1 MRPGNQKHGV
11 NEQEKDANMRH
22 TVFLAVSLAGAMA
35 LTACEQKS
43 AEETVERAFQDVNVV
58 DESDLND
65 VMLTVADPNEAVSYF
80 RRTAAE
86 NPDRIDVQRGL
97 ATSLVR
103 AKRYSEAAP
112 AYAKVVKLDGSTND
126 DRVDYADALLRSG
139 DWAGAEQELD
149 KVPPTFETFKRY
161 RLEALIADSNK
172 EWKKADSFYE
182 TAVGLT
188 TRPSGVLNNWGY
200 SKLTRGDYQE
210 AERLFGDAIRQDP
223 GLFTAKNN
231 LILARGA
238 QRNYQ
243 LPVLPMDQTERA
255 QLLHTLGL
263 TAVKQGDVQTGKG
276 LLREAI
282 ETHPQHF
289 EAAVRSLRALENAG

>member
-1 MRPGNQKHGV
+1 
-11 NEQEKDANMRH
+11 MRH
-22 TVFLAVSLAGAMA
+22 PVFLVVSLAGAMA
-35 LTACEQKS
+35 LAACEQKN
-43 AEETVERAFQDVNVV
+43 ADETVERAFQNVNVV

-65 VMLTVADPNEAVSYF
+65 VMLTVADPNEAVRHF
-80 RRTAAE
+80 QRTAAD

-97 ATSLVR
+97 AVSLVR

-112 AYAKVVKLDGSTND
+112 AYAKVIKLDEATND

-139 DWAGAEQELD
+139 DWARAEEELN

-172 EWKKADSFYE
+172 EWKKSDSFYE

-188 TRPSGVLNNWGY
+188 TRPAGVLNNWGY
-200 SKLTRGDYQE
+200 SKLTRGDYAD
-210 AERLFGDAIRQDP
+210 AERLFGDSIRQDQS
-223 GLFTAKNN
+223 LFTAKNN

-238 QRNYQ
+238 QRNYA
-243 LPVLPMDQTERA
+243 LPVIPMSQVERA

-263 TAVKQGDVQTGKG
+263 TAVKQGDVETGKS
-276 LLREAI
+276 LLRDAI

-289 EAAVRSLRALENAG
+289 EAAVRSLSALESNVSDG